1 MQEAIGQIKNL
12 IVVLIR
18 PSEEITRVLA
28 VSMEVIRTCLVVT
41 TIIQIVKLH
50 INLHVVIIHHLS
62 QVTAVLKTTGVILNR
77 LRVTVVLAAVV
88 VVAVATAVVAQVA
101 VGLVVLGILQIVK
114 LLVQVVF
121 VRGHDI

>member
-62 QVTAVLKTTGVILNR
+62 QVTAVRETGVILHR

-88 VVAVATAVVAQVA
+88 VVAVATAAVAQVA